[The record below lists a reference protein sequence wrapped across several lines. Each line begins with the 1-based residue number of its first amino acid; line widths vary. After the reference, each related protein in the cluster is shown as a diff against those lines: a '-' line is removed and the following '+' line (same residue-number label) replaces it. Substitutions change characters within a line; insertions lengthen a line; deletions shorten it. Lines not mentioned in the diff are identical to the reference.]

1 MKYKQRQAQNQ
12 RILNITTNHL
22 VVGIDIAQETHVARA
37 VNYRGIELGKYLSF
51 SNDGKGFEQLLRWVR
66 SIQAQHSLD
75 NIIIGME
82 PTGHY
87 WLNLAYW
94 LVEKKIETVVVN
106 PYSVKQ
112 NKENRDNSQ
121 TKNDIKDALVIA
133 DMIKNGYYAPVRLA
147 TGVHK
152 SLRVIMT
159 SRGFVLKHLL
169 SVKNQIVRW
178 IDIYFPE
185 YRNVFKDVTC
195 QTSLSI
201 LRLYPLP
208 NDIKKVTSEQI
219 RQGLKKIAKRTV
231 GQKRAQF
238 IIEQARISVGDR
250 EALEEAK
257 LYLNQLLD
265 QYEQLS
271 AQLNELEKKALTLL
285 EEIPYAKQM
294 QAIKGIGTV
303 TVAGILAEGGDL
315 SQYRHGNQILRHGG
329 LHLCEDSSG
338 KHKGQIVVSKRGRP
352 QLRKLLYM
360 AVLSLTSNNNEFK
373 QLHRHNVQTKKMKKV
388 HSILKLCGK
397 LARILVGI
405 AQRNEAYRPE
415 KVLPLSLAA

>member
-12 RILNITTNHL
+12 RILNITSTHV
-22 VVGIDIAQETHVARA
+22 VVGIDIAKETHVARA
-37 VNYRGIELGKYLSF
+37 VNYRGIELGKYLIF
-51 SNDGKGFEQLLRWVR
+51 SNDGKGFELLLRWVKK
-66 SIQAQHSLD
+66 IQEQHSM
-75 NIIIGME
+75 NKVIIGVE

-87 WLNLAYW
+87 WLNLAFW
-94 LVEKKIETVVVN
+94 LVEKEIETVVVN
-106 PYSVKQ
+106 PHGVKK

-133 DMIKNGYYAPVRLA
+133 DMIKNGYYSPVRLA

-159 SRGFVLKHLL
+159 SRTFVLKHLL
-169 SVKNQIVRW
+169 SVNNQIIRW

-201 LRLYPLP
+201 LRLFPSP
-208 NDIKKVTSEQI
+208 NDIKKLSPEEI
-219 RQGLKKIAKRTV
+219 KQGLKKIAKRTI
-231 GQKRAQF
+231 GQKRAQL

-250 EALEEAK
+250 EALQEAK
-257 LYLNQLLD
+257 LYLKQLLD

-271 AQLNELEKKALTLL
+271 AQLNELEEKAFALL
-285 EEIPYAKQM
+285 EGIPYAKHM

-315 SQYRHGNQILRHGG
+315 GHYQHGNQLLRHGG

-338 KHKGQIVVSKRGRP
+338 KHKGQIVISKRGRP

-360 AVLSLTSNNNEFK
+360 AILSLISNNNEFK
-373 QLHRHNVQTKKMKKV
+373 QLHQHNIQTKKMKKV
-388 HSILKLCGK
+388 YSIIKLCGK

-405 AQRNEAYRPE
+405 AQRNEPYRPE
-415 KVLPLSLAA
+415 KVQPLSLAA

>member
-12 RILNITTNHL
+12 RILNITTTHL
-22 VVGIDIAQETHVARA
+22 IVGIDIAQETHVART
-37 VNYRGIELGKYLSF
+37 VNYRGIELGRYLSF
-51 SNDGKGFEQLLRWVR
+51 TNDGKGFEQLLRWIKN
-66 SIQAQHSLD
+66 IQAQHSLD

-87 WLNLAYW
+87 WLNLACW

-133 DMIKNGYYAPVRLA
+133 DMVKNGYYAPVRLA

-159 SRGFVLKHLL
+159 SRSFVLKHLL

-201 LRLYPLP
+201 LRIFPLP
-208 NDIKKVTSEQI
+208 NDIKKATTEEI

-238 IIEQARISVGDR
+238 IIEQARISIGDR
-250 EALEEAK
+250 EAHEEAK

-265 QYEQLS
+265 QYAQLS
-271 AQLNELEKKALTLL
+271 AQLNELEEKALELL
-285 EEIPYAKQM
+285 QEIPYAKQM

-352 QLRKLLYM
+352 Q
-360 AVLSLTSNNNEFK
+360 
-373 QLHRHNVQTKKMKKV
+373 
-388 HSILKLCGK
+388 
-397 LARILVGI
+397 
-405 AQRNEAYRPE
+405 QRSYCTWQF
-415 KVLPLSLAA
+415 